1 MYSPLQCVFSHNNM
15 TWRSFCQHIILMIIQ
30 NLKIDARNH
39 LAILPFDKYD
49 FNFIFFAIINN
60 VVMNIVV
67 QIYILFSDK
76 SPRS

>member
-1 MYSPLQCVFSHNNM
+1 M
-15 TWRSFCQHIILMIIQ
+15 TIQ

-49 FNFIFFAIINN
+49 FHFIFFAIINN